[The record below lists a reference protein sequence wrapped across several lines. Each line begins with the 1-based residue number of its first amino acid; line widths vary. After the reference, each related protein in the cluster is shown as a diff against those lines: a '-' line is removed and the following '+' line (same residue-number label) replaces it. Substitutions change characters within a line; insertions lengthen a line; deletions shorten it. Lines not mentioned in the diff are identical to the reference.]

1 MSKPPAGLY
10 IIYNRVLSPTGEK
23 LAITYNGERNA
34 VTVSPFSD
42 LSVQRVRAIHVCGGF
57 LTYAIEVGHLRL
69 RRWQDPIRVA
79 RP

>member
-34 VTVSPFSD
+34 VTVTPFSD
-42 LSVQRVRAIHVCGGF
+42 SPVQRVRAIRVCGVLF
-57 LTYAIEVGHLRL
+57 THTIEVGH
-69 RRWQDPIRVA
+69 
-79 RP
+79 